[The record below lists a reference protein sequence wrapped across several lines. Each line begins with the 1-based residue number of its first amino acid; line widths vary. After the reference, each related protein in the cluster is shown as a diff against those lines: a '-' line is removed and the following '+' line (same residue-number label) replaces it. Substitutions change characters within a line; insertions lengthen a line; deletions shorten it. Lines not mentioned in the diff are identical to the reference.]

1 MSTLPRQIS
10 EGLADIFIRACQKS
24 PSYRETF
31 LGATQPLRAK
41 PGEAE
46 AAAAA
51 VCHAGCGSAAIPG
64 SESAVPSGR
73 VISQTPRRPKAPL
86 ATSGAG
92 PAAGGGEG
100 GEW

>member
-31 LGATQPLRAK
+31 LGATQSLRAK
-41 PGEAE
+41 PGEAQV
-46 AAAAA
+46 AAAALLS
-51 VCHAGCGSAAIPG
+51 HAGCGSAAIPG
-64 SESAVPSGR
+64 SESAIPSGR
-73 VISQTPRRPKAPL
+73 VISQTPRRPKAPS

-92 PAAGGGEG
+92 PAAGGGS
-100 GEW
+100 